1 MALDPEKDANRGG
14 AGMRSTRGRS
24 SVAVVALAAAL
35 GLSGCVER
43 RYTIRTDPPGALV
56 IANGEPIGTTPVSKS
71 FTFYGDRTFRIIKEG
86 YETQDV
92 VAKFEAPWYDNLLTE
107 FFTENL
113 NPYTF
118 RDEVEFNYKLEPA
131 RPADPNDV
139 LNRAEATRAQ
149 GQAPPIPRRQGF
161 LGFFGF

>member
-1 MALDPEKDANRGG
+1 
-14 AGMRSTRGRS
+14 MRSHRGRL
-24 SVAVVALAAAL
+24 SVTVVALVAMF

-71 FTFYGDRTFRIIKEG
+71 FTFYGDRSFRIIKEG
-86 YETQDV
+86 YETKDV
-92 VAKFEAPWYDNLLTE
+92 VEKFRAPWYDNYLTE

-118 RDEVEFNYKLEPA
+118 RDEVEFNYKLDPA
-131 RPADPNDV
+131 RAADPNDV
-139 LNRAEATRAQ
+139 LNRAEAVRTA
-149 GQAPPIPRRQGF
+149 GQAPPLPRRQGF